1 MEDTN
6 VENLTLEQYK
16 DTVITVNN
24 CIPLNQEIGGKK
36 LYLKDYSKLITVV
49 EADGIFE
56 VPKRFSE
63 KEVIIIE
70 EPSKEEKLI
79 LAGSSTPWKHVLAI
93 VEGRKLLTSKSKEE
107 AIEFC
112 QGELSKMTKDFVF
125 SHGADN
131 QISEKEQLTTFIL
144 GYLDGTLYQEINA
157 FLSMRFNIKGT
168 NSPSKKEEL
177 VISEEKEENSQPEI
191 VDSIFKTEEKTPTPT
206 ESINVEKEVVEQ
218 ENTLNNDAYQKMVE
232 EVVGNNQKEALD
244 IDTAVSLLNQ
254 EAVPVNPETTEVA
267 PVAPQTII
275 PVADTL
281 AQMMNE
287 TNTTA
292 YASSVGPSN
301 S

>member
-1 MEDTN
+1 MEDTS
-6 VENLTLEQYK
+6 VEKLTLEQYK
-16 DTVITVNN
+16 DIVITVNN

-49 EADGIFE
+49 EEDGIFE
-56 VPKRFSE
+56 IPKRFSE
-63 KEVIIIE
+63 KEIVIIE

-79 LAGSSTPWKHVLAI
+79 LAGSSTPWKHLLAI
-93 VEGRKLLTSKSKEE
+93 VEGRKLLVSKSKEE
-107 AIEFC
+107 ALEFC
-112 QGELSKMTKDFVF
+112 QGELAKMTKDFVF
-125 SHGADN
+125 SHGTDS
-131 QISEKEQLTTFIL
+131 QVSEKEQLTTFIL
-144 GYLDGTLYQEINA
+144 GYLDGTLYQETNA
-157 FLSMRFNIKGT
+157 FLSMCFNMKGDNT
-168 NSPSKKEEL
+168 LSKKEEL

-191 VDSIFKTEEKTPTPT
+191 VDSIFRTEEKDPTPT
-206 ESINVEKEVVEQ
+206 ESVDVEKEVAQ
-218 ENTLNNDAYQKMVE
+218 ETTLNNDAYQKMVE
-232 EVVGNNQKEALD
+232 EVVGNNQKESLD

-254 EAVPVNPETTEVA
+254 EAVPVNPESAVVV

-292 YASSVGPSN
+292 YASSVGSSN